1 MPAVIVVVIAVGVEA
16 VVFPVVLIVR
26 DVVFA
31 VAVVIVFVWVSKSST
46 LSPSMSFGKR
56 IRHHYIKKYFPL
68 PFISH
73 KRKRRYEEGRRSLR
87 GVIQKEHNGGL

>member
-46 LSPSMSFGKR
+46 
-56 IRHHYIKKYFPL
+56 
-68 PFISH
+68 
-73 KRKRRYEEGRRSLR
+73 
-87 GVIQKEHNGGL
+87 